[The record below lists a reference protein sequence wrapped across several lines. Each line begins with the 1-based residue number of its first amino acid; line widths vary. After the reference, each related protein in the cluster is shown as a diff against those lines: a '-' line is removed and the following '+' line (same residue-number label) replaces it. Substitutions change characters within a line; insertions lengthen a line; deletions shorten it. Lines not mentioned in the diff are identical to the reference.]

1 MTRNLDE
8 LLKELPP
15 ERRAHIEELTQ
26 QMTLESQ
33 LYQLRERLHLTQS
46 ELAKQMG
53 ISQPTVAAL
62 EKRGKDL
69 KLMTLK
75 RYVEALGGKINI
87 HVELPD
93 GGLFDF
99 KF

>member
-15 ERRAHIEELTQ
+15 ERKAHIEELTQ